1 LIASSD
7 CRKMDTKIV
16 PGVNIC
22 NILEKVD
29 LFTFDPEEVEPK
41 ADTTLNRFLNDN
53 ANDQEKFFINAAD
66 PTAAYLGPKLW
77 SNPISL
83 EDLMK
88 EEDISDQSVVSMS
101 EVFSGTNLVPMT
113 PGVEQKGP
121 SEVKQAKRP
130 SIIVKPHG
138 IKKEPNAPVETNKFL
153 YVESKRARLD
163 REKEERKRK
172 LEVKLSFSPEEIAL
186 ATVPGI
192 EFDPKTN
199 AFDLDDLR
207 PQPIVKKRK
216 KIVVPEEMKD
226 EKYWEKREK
235 NKEATRRSREAKR
248 LKENQIVMRAAYLE
262 QENKMLKQ
270 ELESSNTRNKKMEI
284 ELEILK
290 RKLQMHEPQIL

>member
-1 LIASSD
+1 MEN
-7 CRKMDTKIV
+7 KV
-16 PGVNIC
+16 FPGINIS

-29 LFTFDPEEVEPK
+29 LFTFDPEEV
-41 ADTTLNRFLNDN
+41 DTSKEQKNTDNTFNFLSE
-53 ANDQEKFFINAAD
+53 NDQDKILLNASD

-101 EVFSGTNLVPMT
+101 EIFSETNLASMIPED
-113 PGVEQKGP
+113 GS
-121 SEVKQAKRP
+121 SEVKQARRP
-130 SIIVKPHG
+130 SIIVKPQG
-138 IKKEPNAPVETNKFL
+138 IKKEPNTPIESNKFL

-192 EFDPKTN
+192 EFDPKTK
-199 AFDLDDLR
+199 AFDLEDLR
-207 PQPIVKKRK
+207 PQPIIKKRK
-216 KIVVPEEMKD
+216 KNIVPEEMKD
-226 EKYWEKREK
+226 DKYWEKREK

-262 QENKMLKQ
+262 QENKMLKN
-270 ELESSNTRNKKMEI
+270 ELETSNTKNKKLEM

-290 RKLQMHEPQIL
+290 RKLQIHEPQMF

>member
-1 LIASSD
+1 
-7 CRKMDTKIV
+7 MDTKIV

-29 LFTFDPEEVEPK
+29 LFTFDPDEVEPK
-41 ADTTLNRFLNDN
+41 ADTTLSRFMNDN

-77 SNPISL
+77 SNPISM

-88 EEDISDQSVVSMS
+88 EEDISDQSVASMS
-101 EVFSGTNLVPMT
+101 EIFSGTNLVPMT
-113 PGVEQKGP
+113 PEVEQKGP